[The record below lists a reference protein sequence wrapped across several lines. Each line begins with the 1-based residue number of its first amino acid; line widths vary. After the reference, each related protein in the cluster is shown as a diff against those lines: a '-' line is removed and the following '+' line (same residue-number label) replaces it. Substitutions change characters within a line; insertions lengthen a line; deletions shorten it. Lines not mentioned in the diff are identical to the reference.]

1 MSMRRSL
8 PPLLLAVCLAM
19 AVPQAATAEPLKV
32 AVTIAPVHSL
42 TAAVMDGLGAP
53 TLLVRAGSSEHS
65 YSMRP
70 SDARKLNEA
79 QIVIRVSDQLETFLN
94 KPIAALSKQAT
105 IVTLADT
112 PGLTLLPPREGG
124 TFEAHAHQHESHAHG
139 EDKGKHDHD
148 ADTHDEDGHEEAEV
162 DPHFWLDTANAA
174 LIADRIATAL
184 GQARPEE
191 AAAYKANAE
200 KLKERL
206 GALDTELKGQLSGVG
221 SASFIVFHDAY
232 QYFEA
237 RYGIKAAGSI
247 TVSPERQPGAARLKA
262 IRAKIAEASSAC
274 VFSEPQFEP
283 KLVARLVEG
292 TKAKTGT
299 LDGLGASLPEGADLY
314 FAMMRRLATSLKG
327 CLG

>member
-1 MSMRRSL
+1 MRRSL
-8 PPLLLAVCLAM
+8 PPLLLAVCLAL

-42 TAAVMDGLGAP
+42 AAAVMEGLGEP
-53 TLLVRAGSSEHS
+53 KLLVRAGSSEHS

-70 SDARKLNEA
+70 SDARELNEA
-79 QIVIRVSDQLETFLN
+79 QIVIRVSDRLETFLN
-94 KPIAALSKQAT
+94 KPIAALSKAAT
-105 IVTLADT
+105 VVTLADI

-124 TFEAHAHQHESHAHG
+124 TFEAHVHRHESHAHG
-139 EDKGKHDHD
+139 EGERGAGAD
-148 ADTHDEDGHEEAEV
+148 AHDEDAQGEA
-162 DPHFWLDTANAA
+162 DIDLHLWLDPDNAA
-174 LIADRIATAL
+174 RIADRIAEAL
-184 GQARPEE
+184 GQVRPEE

-206 GALDTELKGQLSGVG
+206 AALDVELKGQLAGLG

-274 VFSEPQFEP
+274 VFAEPQFEP
-283 KLVARLVEG
+283 KLVARLIEG
-292 TKAKTGT
+292 TKAKSGT
-299 LDGLGASLPEGADLY
+299 LDGLGANLPEGPDLY
-314 FAMMRRLATSLKG
+314 FAMMRGLAASLKG